1 MKLKHSCETKNMS
14 VPSHSDL
21 HFRVHVH
28 AKSWVSHGAAI
39 LGNKTDDLVFF
50 MITTAL
56 KILN

>member
-1 MKLKHSCETKNMS
+1 MS

-39 LGNKTDDLVFF
+39 LGNKTDDLVYS
-50 MITTAL
+50 L
-56 KILN
+56 